1 MGKRKG
7 QAANMGKSIIR
18 DRFRGKSSRSRTD
31 GYVTDLHSQDLN
43 DGYDWG
49 RLNLRSVTEQSNLE
63 DFLST
68 AELAGTEFIAEKMN
82 IQILPSQNRSGVL
95 DDDELNKI
103 IQAQNEHRSLLRI
116 PRRPTWDKN
125 TTPEMLD
132 SLEKNTFLQWRR
144 QLASLEEK
152 EHIVLTPFEKNLEF
166 WRQLWRVIERSD
178 VIVQIVDARNPLL
191 FWCPDL
197 DTYVKEVCPE
207 KTNVLL
213 MNKADYLTQQQRKLW
228 ADYFKE
234 KGMTVVFW
242 SALEETQ
249 RIEKEISEKRGL
261 AEQKPIFDSFSDVQ
275 DTGINQKTEDTE
287 KDKEEET
294 ESEVKDTKRKVENS
308 ESEGNDSE
316 GEANDIEGEANDS
329 EREAND
335 IEGETND
342 SEEEASSHEDSFIG
356 DEHEEPRLPTESA
369 LSSVQQSFTSSDPI
383 EDDIVNGEQLLQ
395 ILRKLA
401 LASHSPEHTTIG
413 MVGYPNVGK
422 SSTINAILRHKKVP
436 VSATPGRT
444 KHFQTLFVD
453 HDLMLCDCP
462 GLVFP
467 SFISTTAEL
476 VVNGILPID
485 QLRDCVPPINLV
497 CERIPKTVLEAVYGI
512 NLPVPGEAED
522 PNRPPTAGE
531 LLSSY
536 GYMRGFMTQKGNP
549 DGPRSAR
556 YILKDYVNGKLL
568 YCHPPPGADAKLF
581 QAPPPVKALRFL
593 ESANSSQESSVVK
606 VSETWSDNK
615 QVGQRLLF

>member
-1 MGKRKG
+1 
-7 QAANMGKSIIR
+7 MGKSIIR

-383 EDDIVNGEQLLQ
+383 EDADIVNGEQLLQ

-413 MVGYPNVGK
+413 MVGYPNV
-422 SSTINAILRHKKVP
+422 V
-436 VSATPGRT
+436 
-444 KHFQTLFVD
+444 LFLNNFS
-453 HDLMLCDCP
+453 LM
-462 GLVFP
+462 GH
-467 SFISTTAEL
+467 
-476 VVNGILPID
+476 
-485 QLRDCVPPINLV
+485 V

-593 ESANSSQESSVVK
+593 ESANSSQEQSSVVK

-615 QVGQRLLF
+615 QVCVKAHSLGTHRVAGYVRNEGLKQIRSGDAATASVDSSQQSLVGKPWKKHNNHNKKEKLRRVFAYHDNN